1 MQDQAAPGTA
11 GASKAAR
18 RSLQFRHRTHNR
30 YWWFNIADTGYVPP
44 VLAALSD
51 AEWQILEAWFEDT
64 ERHFPSP
71 GELSVPAISMIS
83 ALIGGNGISRIVQAG
98 HYAGYSTLLLGFL
111 LRAMGKRQALF
122 SIDIDRPVTEYTQQW
137 ATRAGLDDIVRLAVS
152 DSAAADAPTAAA
164 AYLGGAPQLVLIDSS
179 HNYDHTLKEL
189 DLWYQA
195 IIPGGMI
202 VMHDASIFAQR
213 FDAAGHGGVR
223 RAALEWAKAH
233 GMQIW
238 TLNGFVDGSQSVEQ
252 LTYRDG
258 CGLGFLQ
265 KPMAASPPPAG

>member
-1 MQDQAAPGTA
+1 MMDVNSEPSPQAAAERPA
-11 GASKAAR
+11 

-30 YWWFNIADTGYVPP
+30 YWWYNISETAYVPP

-51 AEWQILEAWFEDT
+51 AEWQLLEAWFEDT
-64 ERHFPSP
+64 ERRFPSP
-71 GELSVPAISMIS
+71 GELSVPAISMLW

-111 LRAMGKRQALF
+111 LRAMGKRHALF
-122 SIDIDRPVTEYTQQW
+122 SIDIDSAVTDYTQQW
-137 ATRAGLDDIVRLAVS
+137 TERAGLTDIVRLSVT
-152 DSAAADAPTAAA
+152 DSAAADAVIAARS
-164 AYLGGAPQLVLIDSS
+164 YLGGMPQLVLIDSS

-195 IIPGGMI
+195 VVPGGMI
-202 VMHDASIFAQR
+202 VMHDASIFAQS

-223 RAALEWAKAH
+223 RAALEWAKNR
-233 GMQIW
+233 GVQIW
-238 TLNGFVDGSQSVEQ
+238 TLNGFVDGSQPVED

-265 KPMAASPPPAG
+265 KPMVSAG